1 MTFDQQ
7 VQEGYRP
14 VWQGERVVAMVLD
27 NRTVRPGRRSEGG
40 KDGKGGGKGWK
51 GGKGKDGGKDG
62 GSWTQLDGES
72 YAGAPPRPP
81 RWRVVHGQDAI
92 MREAI
97 AVESD
102 LVTTLLSG
110 TLVQQI
116 GEDKVLKNGIV
127 RMLVEAVEP
136 QAGVKGWVTRSAE
149 AAGGPVFFKLER
161 GGPRESGAGGGYGGR
176 PKGGGGG
183 KGLGKKGRPVGEGE
197 GRSRQYT

>member
-62 GSWTQLDGES
+62 GAWTQLDGEGL
-72 YAGAPPRPP
+72 AGAPPRPP

-149 AAGGPVFFKLER
+149 AAGGPIFFKPDR
-161 GGPRESGAGGGYGGR
+161 GPRDRGE
-176 PKGGGGG
+176 KGGGEKGGGEKGVGFKGRGG
-183 KGLGKKGRPVGEGE
+183 KGGG
-197 GRSRQYT
+197 